1 MPANEPAFTG
11 LCAAASSRGTAS
23 DAAPSAEV
31 TRRAAGKLFQKKKIR
46 EVRRMLLI
54 AVGLTV
60 ALVAADLL
68 DLTRRGDEKPRG
80 LSLRK

>member
-1 MPANEPAFTG
+1 
-11 LCAAASSRGTAS
+11 
-23 DAAPSAEV
+23 
-31 TRRAAGKLFQKKKIR
+31 
-46 EVRRMLLI
+46 MLII

-68 DLTRRGDEKPRG
+68 DLTRNGEEKRRG

>member
-1 MPANEPAFTG
+1 VKRGLIAPPATVVP
-11 LCAAASSRGTAS
+11 
-23 DAAPSAEV
+23 
-31 TRRAAGKLFQKKKIR
+31 RRAARKLFTMKEIR
-46 EVRRMLLI
+46 EARRMLLI

-68 DLTRRGDEKPRG
+68 DLTRGGEERRRD

>member
-1 MPANEPAFTG
+1 
-11 LCAAASSRGTAS
+11 
-23 DAAPSAEV
+23 
-31 TRRAAGKLFQKKKIR
+31 
-46 EVRRMLLI
+46 MLLI

-68 DLTRRGDEKPRG
+68 DLTRRGAEKPRG

>member
-1 MPANEPAFTG
+1 
-11 LCAAASSRGTAS
+11 
-23 DAAPSAEV
+23 
-31 TRRAAGKLFQKKKIR
+31 
-46 EVRRMLLI
+46 MLLI

-68 DLTRRGDEKPRG
+68 DITRGGEEKRRG